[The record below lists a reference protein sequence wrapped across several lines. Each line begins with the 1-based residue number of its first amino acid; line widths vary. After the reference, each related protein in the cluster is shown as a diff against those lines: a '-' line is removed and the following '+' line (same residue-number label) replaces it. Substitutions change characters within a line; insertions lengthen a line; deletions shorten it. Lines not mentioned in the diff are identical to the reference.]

1 MSTTQAEA
9 HVAAITPH
17 GGKLVNRALEGAARN
32 AALKAAESCPKLA
45 VSGDVL
51 QDAENFALGL
61 YSPLEGFL
69 GSKDLE
75 SVVHKMR
82 LTSGVAW
89 TIPIL
94 LDVTKEQA
102 DAIAVP
108 GDLALTDDKGT
119 VYSIMHVTEKFTY
132 DTAVMSEHV
141 FGTTDDKHP
150 GVKRTMEHKGVYLA
164 GAVDMVNALPNP
176 FAAYLKTPVEMRAM
190 MAERGWKTSVA
201 FQTRNVPHGGH
212 ERMQKI
218 GLSMLDGLLIQP
230 VMGPKKPGDFK
241 DEAII
246 KAYEAIIARRYPT
259 SKVIL
264 AILPFAMRYAGPREA
279 IFHAIVRKN
288 FGCTH
293 IVIGRDHAGVGK
305 YYHPEAAIEIFKQ
318 FPDLEIQPL
327 TIHGN
332 FFYCPSCEELSSE
345 RTCEHSED
353 AEGAQSFSG
362 TKVRNMLREGVTP
375 RPEVFRPEVFDVLKQ
390 FDDPFV
396 A

>member
-1 MSTTQAEA
+1 MSTTQAAVE
-9 HVAAITPH
+9 AITPH
-17 GGKLVNRALEGAARN
+17 GGKLVNRVLEGAARD
-32 AALKAAESCPKLA
+32 AALKAAESLPKLV
-45 VSGDVL
+45 VSNDTL

-61 YSPLEGFL
+61 YSPLEGFMERA
-69 GSKDLE
+69 DLD
-75 SVVHKMR
+75 SVVYKMR
-82 LTSGVAW
+82 LTNGAAW

-94 LDVTKEQA
+94 LDVTAAQA
-102 DAIAVP
+102 DGIHAPSDI
-108 GDLALTDDKGT
+108 ALTDEAGT
-119 VYSIMHVTEKFTY
+119 VYSILHVTEKYTY
-132 DTAVMSEHV
+132 DPVVMSEHV

-150 GVKRTMEHKGVYLA
+150 GVKRTLEHKGVYLA
-164 GAVDMVNALPNP
+164 GPVDLVNRLPNP
-176 FAAYLKTPVEMRAM
+176 FAAHFITPVQMRAM

-259 SKVIL
+259 QKVIL

-318 FPDLEIQPL
+318 FSDLEIQPL

-332 FFYCPSCEELSSE
+332 FFYCPSCGELSSE
-345 RTCEHSED
+345 RTCEHDEK
-353 AEGAQSFSG
+353 AEGSQSFSG
-362 TKVRNMLREGVTP
+362 TIIRNMLREGVTP

-396 A
+396 S